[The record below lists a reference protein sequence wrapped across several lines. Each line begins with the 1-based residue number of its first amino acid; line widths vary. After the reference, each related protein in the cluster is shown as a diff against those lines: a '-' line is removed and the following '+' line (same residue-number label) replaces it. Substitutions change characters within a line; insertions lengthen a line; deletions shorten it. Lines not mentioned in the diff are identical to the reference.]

1 MYKIKEEMSLL
12 FDLLWAQD
20 GNNSLKQIIWRS
32 HSDDKNPNN
41 PGPSSKRTD
50 TRRVLGDMYIPRED
64 VNKWACELVEK
75 VKSASEGV
83 SRIILHCSANL
94 TDIQTQDPNYNPCA
108 LRWKN
113 MIEEITNR
121 MWGMFNET
129 GIFMVFCRH
138 GFTLVITDM
147 VQSSEQYVF
156 GSLY

>member
-1 MYKIKEEMSLL
+1 MSLL

-20 GNNSLKQIIWRS
+20 GNDSLKRIIRRS
-32 HSDDKNPNN
+32 HSDDENPNN
-41 PGPSSKRTD
+41 PGPSSEWTD

-64 VNKWACELVEK
+64 VNKWARQLVEK

-83 SRIILHCSANL
+83 SHIISHCSANL
-94 TDIQTQDPNYNPCA
+94 TDIQTQDPDYNPCA

-121 MWGMFNET
+121 MWGIFDET
-129 GIFMVFCRH
+129 GVFMAFCRH

-147 VQSSEQYVF
+147 VRSGEQYVF